1 MWQQCRAINRCCESS
16 SGNIS
21 IVLVGQ
27 DVIINASAERTRVD
41 IRYRPPFSPYK
52 FIDSFFFS
60 FFKPNNLILKKYI
73 DHFEDDLITSNEF
86 ARIY

>member
-1 MWQQCRAINRCCESS
+1 MLRERSS
-16 SGNIS
+16 LRIVSCNIS
-21 IVLVGQ
+21 IVLVAQG
-27 DVIINASAERTRVD
+27 VNASTERSVFD
-41 IRYRPPFSPYK
+41 IGYRPPFFPFK

-73 DHFEDDLITSNEF
+73 NHFEDDLITSNKF